1 MARLCPTDDVTK
13 DIASMQERERAK
25 GKEVEESLRK
35 KAFFDELSKI
45 GAISDEQAAKA
56 LERYEALERSKPT
69 GGQVAR
75 YGAIGAVA
83 APAIGAIGDVISG
96 KRFEAGKRL
105 RGHLGRAVTG
115 ALTSGAIPIVRAHF
129 DRRAEMGTLKKY
141 LAERGID
148 TAHLDA
154 PTAGKL
160 SAPFEPVEKTAGSVL
175 RRALRSLPRVLNEV
189 DGRVIQ
195 QLQQEGL
202 ASAAGRAR
210 ERLKGKEK
218 DSGSGI
224 TPARSWDATGYTVDL
239 VKGAFAT
246 SAYSA
251 NLPYPTVPQKS
262 FQPGFRAPNLARVTQ
277 ADPQSIKTSGVD
289 PDQVMQRGEELEAMG
304 RKMRNIGYLAAASL
318 AAGSLI
324 PESRA
329 LKWGLRGGALLGA
342 GLGVLGEQGMRSG
355 KGYQAAA
362 HAARGTPK
370 KEWVEGLDY
379 SPTAFAEA
387 DRAIKLAFKPQ
398 RAVQHEPQAI
408 KTRSMYEWMA
418 KHPKTMVLAPA
429 LLTGAIAGGTTWG
442 EGGGVPLSVGIG
454 LLGALAGASSGNFAL
469 EEAKKVIERD
479 KKIKLQHKEA
489 ASVADLGAALRRISG
504 KVRLPAN
511 LMQGVAEFHPS
522 LQQSVGLVRSHA
534 PRVPKQEILKH
545 LPKTPLRNQIALPR
559 GGSFKALQ
567 RKPETRGFVSG
578 VTTGAGRRAV
588 NTAIGLHEGFEKAVR
603 PERIHPVAT
612 HLSPDVLIKEHNM
625 LARMTGPGA
634 QEARDV
640 FSKMRHSTGEAEAFS
655 GVLHDAFGP
664 RMANF
669 QYGQGEKIPKAMRN
683 RLFDHIKKMAAG
695 APTPGNFMMA
705 SEVPAFRSPTLKSPL
720 QTQPQQIVEKLGGVP
735 TTPAGRLANSKR
747 IGAPRVTP
755 PPGPS
760 IAQISKPVGYG
771 KPAAG
776 AAKGTI

>member
-13 DIASMQERERAK
+13 DIASMQERERVK

-96 KRFEAGKRL
+96 KRFESGKRL

-160 SAPFEPVEKTAGSVL
+160 SAPFEPVEKTAGPAL
-175 RRALRSLPRVLNEV
+175 RRALRSFPRVLNKV
-189 DGRVIQ
+189 DDRVIQ

-202 ASAAGRAR
+202 ASAVGRAR

-224 TPARSWDATGYTVDL
+224 TPARAWDATGYTVDL

-246 SAYSA
+246 SAYSGG
-251 NLPYPTVPQKS
+251 PVYPRIPQKS
-262 FQPGFRAPNLARVTQ
+262 FQPGFRVPNLARVTQ

-304 RKMRNIGYLAAASL
+304 RKMRNVGYLAAAGL

-342 GLGVLGEQGMRSG
+342 GVGMLGEQGMRSG

-387 DRAIKLAFKPQ
+387 DRAIKL
-398 RAVQHEPQAI
+398 
-408 KTRSMYEWMA
+408 
-418 KHPKTMVLAPA
+418 
-429 LLTGAIAGGTTWG
+429 
-442 EGGGVPLSVGIG
+442 
-454 LLGALAGASSGNFAL
+454 
-469 EEAKKVIERD
+469 
-479 KKIKLQHKEA
+479 QHKEA

-511 LMQGVAEFHPS
+511 LMEGVAEFHPS
-522 LQQSVGLVRSHA
+522 LQQSVGLLRSHA
-534 PRVPKQEILKH
+534 PRVPKQEILKQ
-545 LPKTPLRNQIALPR
+545 LPKNPLSNQIALPR

-578 VTTGAGRRAV
+578 VTTGAGQRAV

-603 PERIHPVAT
+603 PERIRPVAT
-612 HLSPDVLIKEHNM
+612 HLSPDVWVKEHNM

-640 FSKMRHSTGEAEAFS
+640 FSKMRHSSGEAEAFS
-655 GVLHDAFGP
+655 GVLQDAFGP

-720 QTQPQQIVEKLGGVP
+720 QARPQQIVEKLGGVP